1 MRFSEGLG
9 SLVIKSH
16 ATNQVKI
23 ASDSL
28 EIDSLYLRGK
38 KYLFS

>member
-1 MRFSEGLG
+1 MGFTEDLG

-23 ASDSL
+23 TSEGV

-38 KYLFS
+38 KNLFS

>member
-1 MRFSEGLG
+1 MGFAEDLG

-23 ASDSL
+23 TSERV
-28 EIDSLYLRGK
+28 EIDSLYL
-38 KYLFS
+38 

>member
-1 MRFSEGLG
+1 MGFVEHLG

-23 ASDSL
+23 ASERV
-28 EIDSLYLRGK
+28 EINSLYL
-38 KYLFS
+38 